1 MIKMND
7 ENKKIETRDTDIK
20 ISIQNTPVG
29 LSEWTNESV
38 NQVILETNVIKTMI
52 NNLDRNGVTI
62 RDVKKPD
69 HEGCQ
74 PFLEVFVDGFVLYF
88 SYHYSMTYAIRVEV
102 ETAAENQ
109 RIYHLDFYC
118 KFCEPLK
125 VLDSHRYSISTGYLR
140 SVYRTEIL
148 PKDLMHI
155 ANKICEILPET
166 VRTVECND

>member
-20 ISIQNTPVG
+20 ISIPNTPVG

-52 NNLDRNGVTI
+52 NNLDRNGVTV
-62 RDVKKPD
+62 RKVKKFE
-69 HEGCQ
+69 HIGCQ
-74 PFLEVFVDGFVLYF
+74 PFLGVFVDGFVLYF
-88 SYHYSMTYAIRVEV
+88 TYHYSSRYALRVEV
-102 ETAAENQ
+102 ETATENQ
-109 RIYHLDFYC
+109 KIYHLNVHC
-118 KFCEPLK
+118 KFGEPLEI
-125 VLDSHRYSISTGYLR
+125 LDSHRYSISTGYLQ
-140 SVYRTEIL
+140 SVYRTETL
-148 PKDLMHI
+148 PKDLVHI

>member
-20 ISIQNTPVG
+20 ISIPNTPVG

-52 NNLDRNGVTI
+52 NNLDSNGITVRKVEKFEHI
-62 RDVKKPD
+62 
-69 HEGCQ
+69 GCQ
-74 PFLEVFVDGFVLYF
+74 PFLGVFVDGFVLYF
-88 SYHYSMTYAIRVEV
+88 TYHYSSRYALRVEV

-109 RIYHLDFYC
+109 KIYHLNVHC
-118 KFCEPLK
+118 KFGEPLEI
-125 VLDSHRYSISTGYLR
+125 LDSHRYSISTGYLR
-140 SVYRTEIL
+140 SVYRTETL
-148 PKDLMHI
+148 PKDLVHI